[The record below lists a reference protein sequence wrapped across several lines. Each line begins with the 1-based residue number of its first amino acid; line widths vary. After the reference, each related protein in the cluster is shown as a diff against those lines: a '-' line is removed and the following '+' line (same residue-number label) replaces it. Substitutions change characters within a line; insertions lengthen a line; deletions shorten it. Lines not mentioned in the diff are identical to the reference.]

1 MDKNELR
8 KQIEAIHVV
17 HGTSATA
24 VERILRLFSVVGR
37 SEQLAVS
44 HTFEANDNFSGLCK
58 HCKKGKLF
66 HG

>member
-1 MDKNELR
+1 MEDLIKLKIEETQKELER
-8 KQIEAIHVV
+8 LKLLLPAVV
-17 HGTSATA
+17 W
-24 VERILRLFSVVGR
+24 R